1 MKFEY
6 KRYRI
11 NDGPDLTRPIIRVLI
26 NNPRDPNSTAIA
38 YEALVDSGADFC
50 VFPAEIAE
58 LLQIDLTAGEQ
69 RQAGGV
75 VAGERRPVYFH
86 PINVEVGPYGH
97 HLRLPIWAGFMPDL
111 ADNGHG
117 ILGRHGFFSG
127 VSFIKFRDHDNELE
141 IGKKRP

>member
-6 KRYRI
+6 KRYRT

-26 NNPRDPNSTAIA
+26 RNPRDPSSSSIA

-58 LLQIDLTAGEQ
+58 LLQIDLTAGEE
-69 RQAGGV
+69 RHAGGV

-86 PINVEVGPYGH
+86 PIEIQVG
-97 HLRLPIWAGFMPDL
+97 LRGDQVRRPIWAGFMPDL
-111 ADNGHG
+111 AENGHG

-127 VSFIKFRDHDNELE
+127 FSFVKFRDYENELQ
-141 IGKKRP
+141 IGARRQ